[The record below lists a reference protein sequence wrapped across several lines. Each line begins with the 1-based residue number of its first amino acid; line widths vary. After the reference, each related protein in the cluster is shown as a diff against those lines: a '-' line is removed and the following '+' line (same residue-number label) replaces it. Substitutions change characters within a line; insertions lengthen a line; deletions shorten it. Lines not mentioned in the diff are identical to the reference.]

1 MRKKILV
8 GLLIAVSVT
17 CFSGCGSSSDQGN
30 NTKEEVVTKK
40 NADEK
45 DENDLTFDYYE
56 LDDGTLEI
64 QGYDNKDKVKIV
76 EIPDTI
82 DGKKVSV
89 LNLGLFRSN
98 EVVEEII
105 LPESL
110 KIIEDQAF
118 LGATALRKL
127 EINGI
132 ETMGDYCIYGCPKI
146 KEVRLPEGLKEL
158 GESAIENCENLTDI
172 YLPSTLET
180 IDEYNFDLLGEK
192 VKEGV
197 EVRALFDA
205 FGNLSN
211 NKPLK
216 KKHIKAIRDKGI
228 EIVKFDPFKFPYI
241 NHALHRDHRKIVVI
255 DGKIGYTGGMNIANY
270 YIKGLPEI
278 GDWRDMHI
286 RIEGNAVNELQN
298 IFLTMWNKSTKQH
311 ISGSQYY
318 PLRNDST
325 FKGNK
330 NVAIVD
336 RIPKKEPK
344 LMRQTYIKS
353 IDAAQDKIQ
362 IVNPYFTPIP
372 SIKKAIKRALKRGV
386 EVEIMI
392 PGKSDIP
399 FTPDA
404 AFYTANK
411 LRKKGAK
418 IYVYNGGF
426 HHSKIMMVDSLF
438 CTVGST
444 NLNSR
449 SLRYDYEVNAF
460 IFDKETTHELSTMFD
475 HDKLDSTLLTK
486 EEYKKRSGWKRFVG
500 WFANLFSP
508 FL

>member
-1 MRKKILV
+1 MKFDIKRHIYLTLLFILSFTT
-8 GLLIAVSVT
+8 GTANPQEADSIRITVT
-17 CFSGCGSSSDQGN
+17 
-30 NTKEEVVTKK
+30 
-40 NADEK
+40 
-45 DENDLTFDYYE
+45 
-56 LDDGTLEI
+56 
-64 QGYDNKDKVKIV
+64 
-76 EIPDTI
+76 DTI
-82 DGKKVSV
+82 PTYTSDSAVISFLKDAGIPITRNSKLKLLKS
-89 LNLGLFRSN
+89 GRAKFIDLF
-98 EVVEEII
+98 EEIRKAKHHI
-105 LPESL
+105 HLEYFNFRNDS
-110 KIIEDQAF
+110 IAN
-118 LGATALRKL
+118 AL
-127 EINGI
+127 
-132 ETMGDYCIYGCPKI
+132 
-146 KEVRLPEGLKEL
+146 
-158 GESAIENCENLTDI
+158 
-172 YLPSTLET
+172 
-180 IDEYNFDLLGEK
+180 FDLLGEK

-211 NKPLK
+211 NRPLK
-216 KKHIKAIRDKGI
+216 KEHLKAIRAKGI

-255 DGKIGYTGGMNIANY
+255 DGKVGYTGGMNIANY

-286 RIEGNAVNELQN
+286 RIEGEAVNELQD

-311 ISGSQYY
+311 VSGDKYY

-325 FKGNK
+325 FKGDK
-330 NVAIVD
+330 KVAIVD
-336 RIPKKEPK
+336 RVPRKAPK
-344 LMRQTYIKS
+344 LMRQVYIKS
-353 IDAAQDKIQ
+353 IDAAQDKVQ
-362 IVNPYFTPIP
+362 IVNPYFTPT
-372 SIKKAIKRALKRGV
+372 SSVKKAIKRALKRGV

-411 LRKKGAK
+411 LRKKGAE
-418 IYVYNGGF
+418 IYVYN
-426 HHSKIMMVDSLF
+426 
-438 CTVGST
+438 GST

-460 IFDKETTHELSTMFD
+460 IFDKATTHELSTMFE

-500 WFANLFSP
+500 WFANLFTP